1 MHQNYQQNASHLINA
16 EQDGDQNHDRS
27 NRLGVKSS
35 FTGYVT
41 GPGTDWVGLGF
52 DKI

>member
-1 MHQNYQQNASHLINA
+1 MQNKMATNIMI
-16 EQDGDQNHDRS
+16 DQIDS
-27 NRLGVKSS
+27 GVKSS

-41 GPGTDWVGLGF
+41 GPDTDWVGLGF

>member
-1 MHQNYQQNASHLINA
+1 MATKIMI
-16 EQDGDQNHDRS
+16 DQIDW
-27 NRLGVKSS
+27 GVKSS

-41 GPGTDWVGLGF
+41 GPDTDWVGLGF

>member
-1 MHQNYQQNASHLINA
+1 MPNKMATKIMI
-16 EQDGDQNHDRS
+16 DQIDW
-27 NRLGVKSS
+27 GVKSS